1 MSLFDSF
8 CVVIGQALLGWLIAD
23 LFSGI
28 FHWWEDRVGNE
39 AMPIIGPEVVA
50 PNRLHHIEPLVFARG
65 NLWSRLRR
73 NAPLFLMVALVSG
86 LWLGLAGFSVMWAT
100 ATIGGVIVNEVHR
113 FAHMPTVCG
122 PIVRTFQEI
131 GLLQSPKHHAGHH
144 RAPSD
149 TRYCIL
155 TDWLNPVLDRL
166 RIWEGLEACLGGV
179 GLEPNRG
186 TA

>member
-8 CVVIGQALLGWLIAD
+8 CVAIGQALLGWLIAD
-23 LFSGI
+23 LFSGV

-39 AMPIIGPEVVA
+39 AMPIIGPQIVV
-50 PNRLHHIEPLVFARG
+50 PNRLHHTDPLAFTYGSVA
-65 NLWSRLRR
+65 RR
-73 NAPLFLMVALVSG
+73 NKPLWAMVALISG
-86 LWLGLAGFSVMWAT
+86 LWLWATGPTVMWAT
-100 ATIGGVIVNEVHR
+100 ATVGGLVVNEVHR
-113 FAHMPTVCG
+113 LAHRPLLAG
-122 PIVRTFQEI
+122 PVSRLFQEI
-131 GLLQSPKHHAGHH
+131 GLFQSPKHHAGHH